1 MQGGVSFKGVVCEL
15 GLVCGL
21 GGGSG
26 VVLSVG
32 VQGLVVVDE
41 VLSFIVV
48 MVRYDG

>member
-1 MQGGVSFKGVVCEL
+1 MQGGVSFKGVVY
-15 GLVCGL
+15 GL
-21 GGGSG
+21 GSGGG
-26 VVLSVG
+26 IMLSVG